1 MRFLS
6 HPSRVRELKP
16 RRPKDYS
23 VGVMS
28 HPSRVRELKHM
39 TVVRPRHPRRS
50 HPSRVRELK
59 REVAGE
65 EVGRPIVA
73 PLPGA

>member
-1 MRFLS
+1 MALS

-16 RRPKDYS
+16 DTEYS
-23 VGVMS
+23 AEGMN
-28 HPSRVRELKHM
+28 
-39 TVVRPRHPRRS
+39 RS

-59 REVAGE
+59 LQKLEQKICVLK
-65 EVGRPIVA
+65 VA